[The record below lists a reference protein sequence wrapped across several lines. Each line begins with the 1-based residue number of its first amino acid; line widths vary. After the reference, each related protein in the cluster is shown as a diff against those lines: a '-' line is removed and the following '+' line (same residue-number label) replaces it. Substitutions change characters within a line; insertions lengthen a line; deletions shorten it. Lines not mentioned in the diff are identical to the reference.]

1 MTGGICYLSLVAVRA
16 EPSEKSEMVNQLLFG
31 DMIEVIDTSGQWF
44 QIRSLHDSYQG
55 WCDQKQIKLLADQ
68 TISALDSC
76 EKHIITDIS
85 ALLLTQGKPGLNLVI
100 GSTLHALHE
109 GLFIGPGGDYHLAE
123 GESYPPSLTHP
134 DEIAETASLFLNA
147 PYLWGGRSPY
157 GVDCSGL
164 VQVVFK
170 IKGINLMRDASQQAS
185 QGSLINLIEESR
197 AGDVAF
203 FDNED
208 GNIIHTGII
217 TGRGSIIHASG
228 EVRVDPLD
236 HHGIF
241 NKKDGNYSHK
251 LRIIKRFTD

>member
-1 MTGGICYLSLVAVRA
+1 
-16 EPSEKSEMVNQLLFG
+16 MVNQLLFG

-44 QIRSLHDSYQG
+44 KIQSLHDSYEG
-55 WCDQKQIKLLADQ
+55 WCDHKQIKLLADQ
-68 TISALDSC
+68 TIKALNSC
-76 EKHIITDIS
+76 DKQIITDIS

-100 GSTLHALHE
+100 GSTLHTLPN
-109 GLFIGPGGDYHLAE
+109 GQFIGPGGDYHLAE
-123 GESYPPSLTHP
+123 GESYPPLLTHP

-157 GVDCSGL
+157 GIDCSGL

-203 FDNED
+203 FDNVE
-208 GNIIHTGII
+208 GKITHTGIV

-251 LRIIKRFTD
+251 LRLIKRYTD